1 MNSLSDEKKYESFLN
16 MWRTLVSLTHLDNI
30 VSEQETALIQ
40 DFILNAKLEE
50 QDRALL
56 KEDLIQ
62 RHRPD
67 EFIHKVNYPAHLSQ
81 LHHLA
86 NVLFRSDEL
95 DPKEE
100 AFLKKILDDIE
111 AKIGI
116 LNATTHSAHAIS
128 ELNKNDV
135 KKRANGPRSAFAEII
150 RFFSK

>member
-1 MNSLSDEKKYESFLN
+1 MNSISDDKKYDSFLN

-30 VSEQETALIQ
+30 VSEQEKTLIQ
-40 DFILNAKLEE
+40 DFINNAKLEDK
-50 QDRALL
+50 DRLQL

-86 NVLFRSDEL
+86 NIVFRSDEL

-128 ELNKNDV
+128 ELNKNNLKNTV
-135 KKRANGPRSAFAEII
+135 NGPKSAFAEII

>member
-1 MNSLSDEKKYESFLN
+1 MNNLSDEKKYESFLN

-30 VSEQETALIQ
+30 VSQQEKALIQ

-50 QDRALL
+50 EDRALL
-56 KEDLIQ
+56 NDDLDQ

-100 AFLKKILDDIE
+100 VFLKKILDDIE

-116 LNATTHSAHAIS
+116 LNATTQSAHTIS
-128 ELNKNDV
+128 ELNKNHVNDQE
-135 KKRANGPRSAFAEII
+135 KGPRSVFSEII